1 MSKELKDI
9 KKSSVEFSIRKTAAD
24 NKAYGLD
31 KNVTDERK
39 AQHVEVCKAIT
50 EFADA
55 NEGIP
60 MYLILSL
67 GIAQGAPKKSVYGK
81 GYTAFNSKRVE
92 TIIRRCK
99 QVVKAMGCPDI
110 RTFDSLSR
118 VVAKFIA
125 QFGNDPVKFG
135 KAVKAMAEKHNF
147 GKAVVSRENYD
158 AVCEALGIDPE
169 QRIKTKR
176 TTAKTDKAEKKSK
189 KTA

>member
-99 QVVKAMGCPDI
+99 AIVKAQGCADI
-110 RTFDSLSR
+110 RTFDTLSR
-118 VVAKFIA
+118 IVAKYTD
-125 QFGNDPVKFG
+125 QFGNDPVKFA
-135 KAVKAMAEKHNF
+135 KAVKGMGEF

-158 AVCEALGIDPE
+158 AVCKALGIDPE

-176 TTAKTDKAEKKSK
+176 TTAKTAKAEKKSK

>member
-9 KKSSVEFSIRKTAAD
+9 KKSSVEFSIRKTATEG
-24 NKAYGLD
+24 KPYGLD

-39 AQHVEVCKAIT
+39 AQHVAICKAIT

-99 QVVKAMGCPDI
+99 AIVKAMGCPDI

-118 VVAKFIA
+118 IVAKFIA
-125 QFGNDPVKFG
+125 QFGNDPVKFA
-135 KAVKAMAEKHNF
+135 KAVKAMAEKHDF

-158 AVCEALGIDPE
+158 AVCKALGIDPE
-169 QRIKTKR
+169 ERIKPKR
-176 TTAKTDKAEKKSK
+176 TTAKTPKAEKKSK

>member
-67 GIAQGAPKKSVYGK
+67 GIAQGAPKKSVYAK

-99 QVVKAMGCPDI
+99 AIVKAQGCADI

-118 VVAKFIA
+118 IVAKYTD
-125 QFGNDPVKFG
+125 QFGNDPVKFA
-135 KAVKAMAEKHNF
+135 KAVKGMGEF

-158 AVCEALGIDPE
+158 AVCKSLGIDPE
-169 QRIKTKR
+169 QRIKPKR
-176 TTAKTDKAEKKSK
+176 TTAKTPKAEKKSK

>member
-67 GIAQGAPKKSVYGK
+67 GIAQGAPKKSVYAN
-81 GYTAFNSKRVE
+81 GYTAFNCKRVE

-125 QFGNDPVKFG
+125 QFGNDPVKFS
-135 KAVKAMAEKHNF
+135 KAVKAMAEKYDF
-147 GKAVVSRENYD
+147 GKSVVSRKNYD
-158 AVCEALGIDPE
+158 AVCKALGIDPE
-169 QRIKTKR
+169 QRIKPKR
-176 TTAKTDKAEKKSK
+176 TTAKTAKAEKKSK

>member
-9 KKSSVEFSIRKTAAD
+9 KKSSVEYAIRKTAAD

-31 KNVTDERK
+31 KNVTDERN
-39 AQHVEVCKAIT
+39 AQHVGVCKAIT
-50 EFADA
+50 EFADTH
-55 NEGIP
+55 EDIP

-99 QVVKAMGCPDI
+99 AIVKAQGCEDI

-118 VVAKFIA
+118 VVAKFTD
-125 QFGNDPVKFG
+125 QFGNDPVKFA
-135 KAVKAMAEKHNF
+135 KAVKAMGEF
-147 GKAVVSRENYD
+147 GKSVVSRENYD
-158 AVCEALGIDPE
+158 AVCKALGIDPE
-169 QRIKTKR
+169 QRIKPKR
-176 TTAKTDKAEKKSK
+176 TTAKTPKAEKKTK